1 MRSPVRCRCHL
12 NLANAL
18 FLLADLRFEG
28 VMLAATK
35 MIRRKIKKKFTL
47 GAQDDIEGKEDP
59 APGHTL
65 SKCATAAGP
74 SFARKDSKQRAKV
87 IQPCSVA
94 VEHKIEGRQQRTK
107 LMAGPRVV
115 VARPAKLAADRG
127 LTQPKPSRIYIYM

>member
-1 MRSPVRCRCHL
+1 
-12 NLANAL
+12 
-18 FLLADLRFEG
+18 
-28 VMLAATK
+28 MLAATK
-35 MIRRKIKKKFTL
+35 MTKRSIQGELIL
-47 GAQDDIEGKEDP
+47 CAQDDIEGEEDP

-127 LTQPKPSRIYIYM
+127 LTQPKPELYIYITSYRNIHRNIHRNNHLQLLQLVKWQPFS